1 VGFAMTTTI
10 YPRAAHVEPVEAR
23 EAQEVITFL
32 FKEYRNPL
40 LRYVLA
46 FGIRPDDGE
55 DIVQDVF
62 LFLHR
67 HIQLGRSRHNLRGWI
82 FRVAHNLALKRHN
95 ANRRYLAATALQK
108 DEAKSAPQLD
118 PALNPEEH
126 LATNRRQQRL
136 LAVMGAL
143 PKQDRLCLYLR
154 AEGLRYREIA
164 NVLGMSLGAVSVS
177 LTRSLERI
185 GRADEQ

>member
-1 VGFAMTTTI
+1 MGFAMTSTI
-10 YPRAAHVEPVEAR
+10 YEGATYLEPAETR
-23 EAQEVITFL
+23 EAEDVIAAL
-32 FKEYRNPL
+32 FKEFRNPL
-40 LRYVLA
+40 FRCVLA

-67 HIQLGRSRHNLRGWI
+67 HIQLGRSRHNLRGWL

-95 ANRRYLAATALQK
+95 SNRRCVAAMALQK
-108 DEAKSAPQLD
+108 DEAKVAPQLD
-118 PALNPEEH
+118 PQLNPEEH
-126 LATNRRQQRL
+126 FAASRRQQRL
-136 LAVMGAL
+136 LAVMAAL
-143 PKQDRLCLYLR
+143 PKQDRMCLCLR

-164 NVLGMSLGAVSVS
+164 NVLGMSLGAVSTS

>member
-1 VGFAMTTTI
+1 MGCAMTSTL
-10 YPRAAHVEPVEAR
+10 YERAACAGSVEAG
-23 EAQEVITFL
+23 EAKEVITSL
-32 FKEYRNPL
+32 FKEFRSPL

-62 LFLHR
+62 LSLHR
-67 HIQLGRSRHNLRGWI
+67 HIQSGRPRQNLRGWI

-95 ANRRYLAATALQK
+95 ANRKHMAVTALQK
-108 DEAKSAPQLD
+108 DELKAAPRLD

-136 LAVMGAL
+136 LAVMAAL
-143 PKQDRLCLYLR
+143 PKQDRMCLYLR

-164 NVLGMSLGAVSVS
+164 DVLGMSLGAVSNS
-177 LTRSLERI
+177 LARSLERI